1 MFERILNVL
10 AKNMGYTLLLV
21 VSLLMFAVFSD
32 GLIAGLITAVS
43 AMLVY
48 ACAATLYKE
57 YKKLGTVK
65 TVSAHTKPAKKKPA
79 AKK

>member
-10 AKNMGYTLLLV
+10 TKNMGYSLLLV

-32 GLIAGLITAVS
+32 VLIPGLITAVS

-48 ACAATLYKE
+48 ACVMALYKE
-57 YKKLGTVK
+57 YKKMPTVK
-65 TVSAHTKPAKKKPA
+65 TVAAKKKAPNKKA
-79 AKK
+79 SAK

>member
-10 AKNMGYTLLLV
+10 TKNMGYSLLLV

-32 GLIAGLITAVS
+32 GLIPGLITAVS

-48 ACAATLYKE
+48 ACVMTLYKE
-57 YKKLGTVK
+57 YKKMPTVK
-65 TVSAHTKPAKKKPA
+65 TVAAKKKAPNKKA
-79 AKK
+79 SAK